1 MNFLTELPSFS
12 IRPILEG
19 KKTTRYRNNIIFT
32 IGYDSFSELQI
43 GPLQV
48 DKTVKSVES
57 NLLCSNL
64 AVEICNIF
72 QRYLVEMTDIPVFQP
87 DRYHGFWRHIQIR
100 ENTKG
105 EYLINLRVHNL
116 DSYQEV
122 FHQEREKLVNY
133 LKHNSQYQLLQIN
146 YQEIV
151 GRKEPTPQDPIHT
164 YYHTRH
170 LFQQMLDKNFII
182 HLILS

>member
-1 MNFLTELPSFS
+1 MNFLTEFPKHS
-12 IRPILEG
+12 IRPTLEG

-32 IGYDSFSELQI
+32 IGYDTFSELQI

-48 DKTVKSVES
+48 DKTVKPVES

-72 QRYLVEMTDIPVFQP
+72 RRYLLEMTDIPVFQP

-100 ENTKG
+100 ENTEG

-116 DSYQEV
+116 DSYQEL
-122 FHQEREKLVNY
+122 FHQVYEY
-133 LKHNSQYQLLQIN
+133 L
-146 YQEIV
+146 
-151 GRKEPTPQDPIHT
+151 
-164 YYHTRH
+164 H
-170 LFQQMLDKNFII
+170 LA
-182 HLILS
+182 